1 MLFPK
6 TQNMPPPSQ
15 THCDR
20 QSHAGGR
27 SRFGNGE
34 VSEDLAEQHEKGVPH
49 SVDPPPDFAEC
60 YGRRKSHHLFREVP
74 KGETARVPLSKI
86 PAELPLENLTPRKES
101 RPVDNLGHMLD
112 IAWASKREALTNH
125 SVDGRGRVL
134 LGCHRLVVPHNR
146 EHVREAFE
154 IAHKELPPVRSSSV
168 FLALVQECVEEDVD
182 LHSHEILTPRHSVED
197 PSQEDKPPSKVTH
210 AVLGLTLLICDRP
223 SRLCGHA
230 LDIVLHALPHSGEE
244 LVQVGFWYAL
254 NLAFK
259 SSNAT
264 KLKWKFFRAAASS

>member
-1 MLFPK
+1 M
-6 TQNMPPPSQ
+6 
-15 THCDR
+15 
-20 QSHAGGR
+20 
-27 SRFGNGE
+27 
-34 VSEDLAEQHEKGVPH
+34 
-49 SVDPPPDFAEC
+49 
-60 YGRRKSHHLFREVP
+60 
-74 KGETARVPLSKI
+74 PLSKI
-86 PAELPLENLTPRKES
+86 PVELLLENLTPRNQS
-101 RPVDNLGHMLD
+101 RPVDNFGHMLD
-112 IAWASKREALTNH
+112 VAWASKREALTNH

-154 IAHKELPPVRSSSV
+154 IAHKELLPVRSSSV

-230 LDIVLHALPHSGEE
+230 LDIVLHALPHSGKE

-259 SSNAT
+259 FFQRHEAEAEVLQSRRVLVMAGPASGDLGVHRSVHLGPHLLASQSKHQVFARQLSDNQCVPELPVVPILPV
-264 KLKWKFFRAAASS
+264 LKNLVKDTQ